1 MTEGKGIYLEC
12 EGERLLHLLLKGF
25 FNMGE
30 VARQARP
37 CCDCVSPRFARSI
50 GDIPCPRAWRG
61 DAWKRMR
68 DLPVVKRI
76 AEYGNRK
83 FKSMGFLM

>member
-37 CCDCVSPRFARSI
+37 CCDCVSPRFERGI
-50 GDIPCPRAWRG
+50 GDIPCPLRG
-61 DAWKRMR
+61 EGTRGR
-68 DLPVVKRI
+68 
-76 AEYGNRK
+76 E
-83 FKSMGFLM
+83 